1 MSIQTN
7 AGASIAVCATLPAT
21 HDAAGFNALAFATVG
36 EVTNLPEFGRAYAL
50 ITHKPLATRA
60 TLKRKG
66 SYDEG
71 QLPLE
76 LALDENDAGQQIM
89 AAAAESDDVHAFR
102 VTMQNGDK
110 YFMLGMVMDWKIGG
124 GDVDAVTSAS
134 STVEL
139 TSSQSGQGIVKDQ
152 AA

>member
-7 AGASIAVCATLPAT
+7 AGASFAVCATLPAT
-21 HDAAGFNALAFATVG
+21 HNAAGFNALPFAEVG
-36 EVTNLPEFGRAYAL
+36 ELTNLPEFGRKYAL
-50 ITHKPLATRA
+50 ITHKPIKTRA
-60 TLKRKG
+60 TQKRKG

-76 LALDENDAGQQIM
+76 LALDEDDAGQQIM
-89 AAAAESDDVHAFR
+89 MAASESDEVHAFR

-110 YFMLGMVMDWKIGG
+110 YFMLGMVMDWTIGG
-124 GDVDAVTSAS
+124 GDVDQVTSAK

-139 TSSQSGQGIVKDQ
+139 TSNSAGQGIVKDL

>member
-1 MSIQTN
+1 MGIQTN
-7 AGASIAVCATLPAT
+7 AGASIAVCANLPAT
-21 HDAAGFNALAFATVG
+21 HNAAGFNALSFAEVG
-36 EVTNLPEFGRAYAL
+36 EITNLPEFGRAYAL
-50 ITHKPLATRA
+50 VTHKPIKTRA
-60 TLKRKG
+60 TQKRKG

-76 LALDENDAGQQIM
+76 LALDEDDTGQQIM
-89 AAAAESDDVHAFR
+89 IAASESDAVHAFR

-110 YFMLGMVMDWKIGG
+110 YFMLGMVMSWKVGG
-124 GDVDAVTSAS
+124 GDVDAVTAAS

-139 TSSQSGQGIVKDQ
+139 TSSSTGAGIVKDL